1 MDELKLIVNIR
12 LFPQI
17 LLSIPNKVLVPIHLL
32 MNDVL
37 FMRDMYNIH
46 TYLCP

>member
-17 LLSIPNKVLVPIHLL
+17 LLSIPNKVLVYLYIY
-32 MNDVL
+32 DVL